1 VLTDPAIYG
10 FVALVVSVPAHDV
23 QLLLLPEVGDV
34 CIVVVAAIGFG
45 GGGCNDDT
53 DIGG

>member
-1 VLTDPAIYG
+1 MCG
-10 FVALVVSVPAHDV
+10 VALVVSVPAHDV
-23 QLLLLPEVGDV
+23 QLLLPEVGDV
-34 CIVVVAAIGFG
+34 CIVVDAAAGCAG